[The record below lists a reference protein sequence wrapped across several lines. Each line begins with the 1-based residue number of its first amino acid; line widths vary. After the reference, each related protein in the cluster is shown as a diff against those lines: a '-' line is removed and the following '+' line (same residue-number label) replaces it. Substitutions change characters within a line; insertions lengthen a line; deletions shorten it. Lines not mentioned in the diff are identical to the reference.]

1 MIGAYGMDNSFY
13 SSLAFGMQSMGPDMK
28 PRIEAILNEQFRSVK
43 KLLEN
48 NKEAVIAIAEAL
60 ILRNEL
66 TDIDVNEILARV
78 EAEHPFVNSRQIGED
93 RPFGLLG
100 TRALP
105 EPMTVRRNGRHNG
118 THNGNG
124 KSPEKLP
131 EILIPSAVQPPS
143 EPHSPSA
150 ELDVTDDKPGE

>member
-1 MIGAYGMDNSFY
+1 MIGAWGMGESFFSYG
-13 SSLAFGMQSMGPDMK
+13 AFGGISPDGEMK
-28 PRIEAILNEQFRSVK
+28 AKIEGLLNEQFRQVK
-43 KLLEN
+43 QLLDA
-48 NKEAVIAIAEAL
+48 NKEAVTAIAEAL

-78 EAEHPFVNSRQIGED
+78 GAEHPFVNPQQVIEN

-105 EPMTVRRNGRHNG
+105 EPTSIRRNVRANG
-118 THNGNG
+118 HNGNG

-131 EILIPSAVQPPS
+131 EIVVPSAAQPPS
-143 EPHSPSA
+143 EPAQPSS
-150 ELDVTDDKPGE
+150 ELQQP